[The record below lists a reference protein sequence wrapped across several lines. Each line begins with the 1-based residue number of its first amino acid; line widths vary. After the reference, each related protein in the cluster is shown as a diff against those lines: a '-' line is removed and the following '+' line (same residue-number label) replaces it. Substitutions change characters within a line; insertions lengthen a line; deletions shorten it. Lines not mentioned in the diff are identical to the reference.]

1 MGVQESAKQ
10 ITPVGVAFGVGCACT
25 DVIIYIPLLLIGL
38 AGYHVQQQQQQEWGR
53 VCLAAALDMTLYWPL
68 EYMFAIQ
75 HARSDWDLR
84 DESAKWITLPLLVLW
99 AAASLR
105 YLALVSPATLVPE
118 PKQRGE

>member
-1 MGVQESAKQ
+1 
-10 ITPVGVAFGVGCACT
+10 
-25 DVIIYIPLLLIGL
+25 
-38 AGYHVQQQQQQEWGR
+38 VQQQQQQEWGR